1 MKNPIWILAIG
12 IGAAA
17 VILAVLVGF
26 SYLLPAAGIAISLAF
41 TGSAAGF
48 VMAPEI
54 ATYATYAVIV
64 TGGALAIQL
73 TVRITTEVQK
83 KPYSWT
89 LPLLGVVNG
98 FLVLNCKEYW
108 EGNKMIWFL
117 MSAVAAAL
125 VVVAGALYTRKSRL
139 LKTLAIVLYL
149 LIPLITLSAIIIS
162 SPSSQLIE
170 AVTTIPAKAWLLLAI
185 MGTLAIFLGFLAWAA
200 EKEGL

>member
-1 MKNPIWILAIG
+1 
-12 IGAAA
+12 
-17 VILAVLVGF
+17 
-26 SYLLPAAGIAISLAF
+26 
-41 TGSAAGF
+41 
-48 VMAPEI
+48 
-54 ATYATYAVIV
+54 
-64 TGGALAIQL
+64 
-73 TVRITTEVQK
+73 
-83 KPYSWT
+83 
-89 LPLLGVVNG
+89 
-98 FLVLNCKEYW
+98 
-108 EGNKMIWFL
+108 MIWFL